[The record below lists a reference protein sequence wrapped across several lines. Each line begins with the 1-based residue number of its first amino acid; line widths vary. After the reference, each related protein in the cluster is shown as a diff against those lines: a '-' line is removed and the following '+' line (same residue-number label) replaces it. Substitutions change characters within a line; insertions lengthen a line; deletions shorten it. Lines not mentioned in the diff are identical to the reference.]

1 MCLSRD
7 IMKEKNK
14 ILQSPYIENTFQ
26 QVAISITR
34 RRALWPGLG
43 RRGVDLFVSVF
54 SLFHF
59 SSLSLSTL
67 LSFFQLRLGFVG

>member
-1 MCLSRD
+1 MCLSRH

-14 ILQSPYIENTFQ
+14 IPKSPYIENTFQ

-43 RRGVDLFVSVF
+43 RRGVGLFVSVF
-54 SLFHF
+54 SLLHF
-59 SSLSLSTL
+59 SSLSLFSPL
-67 LSFFQLRLGFVG
+67 VLSVTLGFVG